1 MSRDKKVLVLG
12 IDGMD
17 FRITKKFLDEGK
29 LPNIK
34 KYLERGAARTGLD
47 MLGAIPTI
55 TPPCWTTLATGA
67 YPGTHG
73 ITCYWRQSPD
83 SLDAVVYNMDSRF
96 CKAEQ
101 LWNVTAKEGK
111 KTLVW
116 HWPGSSWPPSLKSE
130 NLHVVDGTQPGS
142 VNMGIA
148 QMDWEKVVIASTRIK
163 KAEYLPKVERKQGVG
178 CVIDDLSALQAGDE
192 DDEMMELWWGDEAR
206 EGKEI
211 RTYVH
216 DLDDTEMMIGAKV
229 AYDMVSSPVVP
240 AEGWKQAPENALE
253 FTVILCKGEIK
264 RPALILKGEAGIYDR
279 VQIYESKAT
288 ERFLVELKAG
298 EMKSGIV
305 DDAVKNGRT
314 KKACRSWK
322 LLTLTPDGSR
332 VKLWVSNAL
341 DVENDTLWQPKSLY
355 KNVTENVGP
364 VPPVSLIGGE
374 DEELAEE
381 IFLPSWEIYNKW
393 QADSLKYLIDREDY
407 KIIFSHLHNVDCA
420 GHQFWHLAKTLE
432 PWKHTDE
439 KFYQKLIEKVYEQ
452 TDEYLGEF
460 YEYLDNGWDIFIVSD
475 HGLLVGENVP
485 PILGEYGGLN
495 LGVMEELGYTV
506 RKKDADGNP
515 VDEIDWE
522 KTRAIQIRSNYIYI
536 NLKGRDKYGIV
547 EEKDKYDLEEQII
560 SDLYSYRDQATGK
573 RVVGIA
579 MRNKDSVVLGL
590 GGAECGDIVFTIN
603 EGFNRLHGDG
613 LSTAEGYAQT
623 SVTPVFLAAG
633 EDIKEG
639 TITDRVIRQVDVAPT
654 IAEILGVRKPEQCEG
669 APVYQILKK

>member
-17 FRITKKFLDEGK
+17 SRITKKFLDEGK

-240 AEGWKQAPENALE
+240 AEGWKQAP
-253 FTVILCKGEIK
+253 
-264 RPALILKGEAGIYDR
+264 
-279 VQIYESKAT
+279 
-288 ERFLVELKAG
+288 
-298 EMKSGIV
+298 
-305 DDAVKNGRT
+305 
-314 KKACRSWK
+314 
-322 LLTLTPDGSR
+322 
-332 VKLWVSNAL
+332 
-341 DVENDTLWQPKSLY
+341 
-355 KNVTENVGP
+355 
-364 VPPVSLIGGE
+364 
-374 DEELAEE
+374 
-381 IFLPSWEIYNKW
+381 
-393 QADSLKYLIDREDY
+393 
-407 KIIFSHLHNVDCA
+407 
-420 GHQFWHLAKTLE
+420 
-432 PWKHTDE
+432 
-439 KFYQKLIEKVYEQ
+439 
-452 TDEYLGEF
+452 
-460 YEYLDNGWDIFIVSD
+460 
-475 HGLLVGENVP
+475 
-485 PILGEYGGLN
+485 
-495 LGVMEELGYTV
+495 
-506 RKKDADGNP
+506 
-515 VDEIDWE
+515 
-522 KTRAIQIRSNYIYI
+522 
-536 NLKGRDKYGIV
+536 
-547 EEKDKYDLEEQII
+547 
-560 SDLYSYRDQATGK
+560 GK

>member
-1 MSRDKKVLVLG
+1 M
-12 IDGMD
+12 
-17 FRITKKFLDEGK
+17 F
-29 LPNIK
+29 
-34 KYLERGAARTGLD
+34 
-47 MLGAIPTI
+47 
-55 TPPCWTTLATGA
+55 
-67 YPGTHG
+67 
-73 ITCYWRQSPD
+73 QSQYG
-83 SLDAVVYNMDSRF
+83 YN
-96 CKAEQ
+96 
-101 LWNVTAKEGK
+101 
-111 KTLVW
+111 
-116 HWPGSSWPPSLKSE
+116 
-130 NLHVVDGTQPGS
+130 
-142 VNMGIA
+142 
-148 QMDWEKVVIASTRIK
+148 
-163 KAEYLPKVERKQGVG
+163 
-178 CVIDDLSALQAGDE
+178 
-192 DDEMMELWWGDEAR
+192 
-206 EGKEI
+206 
-211 RTYVH
+211 
-216 DLDDTEMMIGAKV
+216 
-229 AYDMVSSPVVP
+229 
-240 AEGWKQAPENALE
+240 
-253 FTVILCKGEIK
+253 
-264 RPALILKGEAGIYDR
+264 
-279 VQIYESKAT
+279 
-288 ERFLVELKAG
+288 
-298 EMKSGIV
+298 
-305 DDAVKNGRT
+305 
-314 KKACRSWK
+314 
-322 LLTLTPDGSR
+322 
-332 VKLWVSNAL
+332 
-341 DVENDTLWQPKSLY
+341 
-355 KNVTENVGP
+355 
-364 VPPVSLIGGE
+364 
-374 DEELAEE
+374 
-381 IFLPSWEIYNKW
+381 
-393 QADSLKYLIDREDY
+393 
-407 KIIFSHLHNVDCA
+407 IFSHLHNVDCA

-439 KFYQKLIEKVYEQ
+439 KFYQKLIGKVYEQ